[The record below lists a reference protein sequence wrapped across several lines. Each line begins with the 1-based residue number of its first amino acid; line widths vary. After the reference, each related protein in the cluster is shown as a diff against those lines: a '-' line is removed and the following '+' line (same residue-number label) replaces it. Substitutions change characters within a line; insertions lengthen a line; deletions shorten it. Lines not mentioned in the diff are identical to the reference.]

1 MNTYRFMATDLD
13 GTLLNAEH
21 RLSQKTAQTL
31 TQLSKRG
38 VTLTFAT
45 GRHFLDA
52 QHLRSSIDGPV
63 YLITANGARIH
74 DPEGNLLYAAN
85 LPPVLAKELMQKP
98 WSEGL
103 LTTYYDDNGW
113 KTTEEYLDFELMHDQ
128 DSAFKYDIVDTAA
141 HSGEGVIKA
150 LYHGKHADL
159 LQLQAKLQA
168 KFNQPTQQLYIV
180 FSHPEFLEVMAAGVS
195 KGNAIEFLLK
205 QLSLSP
211 KDCVAFGDGE
221 NDIEMLT
228 LVEKGYVMTPTSTQL
243 DRALPHLPRLGRAE
257 EDSVALELERLFQL

>member
-31 TQLSKRG
+31 TQLSKQG

-52 QHLRSSIDGPV
+52 QHLRRSIDGPV

-103 LTTYYDDNGW
+103 LTTYYDDDGW